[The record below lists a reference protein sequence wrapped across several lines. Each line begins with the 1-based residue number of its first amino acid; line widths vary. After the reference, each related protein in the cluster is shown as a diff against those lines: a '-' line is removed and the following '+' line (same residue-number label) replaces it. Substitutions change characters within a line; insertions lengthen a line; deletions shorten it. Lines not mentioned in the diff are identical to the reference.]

1 MTHTTTTLGGER
13 GGLDPLLESG
23 VIAVARLPAAA
34 GLRAAARALVAGGV
48 GALEITLTTPGA
60 IEALGDLASDRD
72 LAACLIGAGTV
83 LDESAA
89 REVIDAGARFVV
101 SPTLTPAVIRV
112 CRDRD
117 IPCMPGAFKP
127 TEIVEAWRAG
137 APLVKLFPAAAVGP
151 DYVRDLLAPLPFL
164 RLVPSGGVSQEI
176 AGGWIRAGAAA
187 VSAGSALRQAA
198 LVRNEAAGG
207 AGGAASAW
215 GSISWSRARI
225 CAPCAWCTTARA
237 RRSRDS
243 TRTASTAPRC
253 SPGPT
258 GSTSR
263 GSLLPWVKARWRRSQ
278 APSPARAPGAPR

>member
-60 IEALGDLASDRD
+60 IEALGDLASD
-72 LAACLIGAGTV
+72 LIGAGTV

-117 IPCMPGAFKP
+117 IPCMPGAFTP

-137 APLVKLFPAAAVGP
+137 APLVKLFPAAVGP

-164 RLVPSGGVSQEI
+164 RLVPSGGVSLEN
-176 AGGWIRAGAAA
+176 AGDWIRAGAAA
-187 VSAGSALRQAA
+187 VSVGSALLPAA

-207 AGGAASAW
+207 AGG
-215 GSISWSRARI
+215 GELTKRAR
-225 CAPCAWCTTARA
+225 AFVERVAQARA
-237 RRSRDS
+237 QLAGD
-243 TRTASTAPRC
+243 A
-253 SPGPT
+253 
-258 GSTSR
+258 
-263 GSLLPWVKARWRRSQ
+263 L
-278 APSPARAPGAPR
+278 